1 MCLILFFWSY
11 GSAFGLSLPVALLMM
26 LELSLG
32 TASDVMQKAGGVWAC
47 HDTRILKWQTEGN
60 YTTFQ
65 LYVTFSKFL
74 FEVFF
79 CLFFCFF
86 FFLKRTHFQNLKLD
100 IWVKILS
107 AFQANTPTISD
118 ESIAAARHHKQ
129 QRQLLYYPSIA
140 QIKSDRDK

>member
-1 MCLILFFWSY
+1 
-11 GSAFGLSLPVALLMM
+11 MM

-74 FEVFF
+74 FEGFF
-79 CLFFCFF
+79 FLFF
-86 FFLKRTHFQNLKLD
+86 FFFVFFFSKIVQEPAADLFNLTHK
-100 IWVKILS
+100 
-107 AFQANTPTISD
+107 
-118 ESIAAARHHKQ
+118 
-129 QRQLLYYPSIA
+129 
-140 QIKSDRDK
+140 